1 MSDTFTDTTQLSNLV
16 QTAYDRAIEFAL
28 RAVPQ
33 FRAFVTKRPVQQ
45 AMPGSSVV
53 FELYNDLTA
62 VAPGTT
68 LAEDTDVAA
77 VGVPQTS
84 TVSVTLNPYGN
95 AVITSENLRLEALSD
110 VEPAVAN
117 VVAWNMVDSVDGFVQ
132 NIIATNGTNIA
143 AIQGGALHSSV
154 IDGTAAAKNSVTQT
168 DLFSSTVARA
178 IPAVMRANKARP
190 SMGDYFRALV
200 HPKVSVDLR
209 SETGAAGWRDPHAY
223 SGDNA
228 GAIWRGEI
236 GAYEGA
242 TYIETPRTTLAANS
256 GSVNV
261 YNSYFLGQQALAEA
275 VAEEP
280 HIVFGLRTDKLMRFQ
295 PVGWKSLIGWNVYR
309 QAALFQVYTASS
321 LH

>member
-1 MSDTFTDTTQLSNLV
+1 MADVFTDTTQLSNLV
-16 QTAYDRAIEFAL
+16 QAAYDRAIEFAL
-28 RAVPQ
+28 RSVPQ
-33 FRAFVTKRPVQQ
+33 FRGFVTKRPVQQ

-62 VAPGTT
+62 ATST
-68 LAEDTDVAA
+68 LSEDVDVAA
-77 VGVPQTS
+77 VGVPQTT
-84 TVSVTLNPYGN
+84 TVSVTLSPYGN

-117 VVAWNMVDSVDGFVQ
+117 IVAWNMVDSIDAVIQ
-132 NIIATNGTNIA
+132 NIIAANGTNIA
-143 AIQGGALHSSV
+143 AAQAGGFHSTQ

-168 DLFSSTVARA
+168 DVFTSTAARA
-178 IPAVMRANKARP
+178 IPAVMRTNKALP
-190 SMGDYFRALV
+190 AVGDYYRALV

-228 GAIWRGEI
+228 GAIWKGEL

-242 TYIETPRTTLAANS
+242 AYVETPRNTVVANGTS
-256 GSVNV
+256 INV

-295 PVGWKSLIGWNVYR
+295 PVGWKSLIGWNVFR
-309 QAALFQVYTASS
+309 QAALFQVYSASS

>member
-1 MSDTFTDTTQLSNLV
+1 MADVFTDTTQLSNV
-16 QTAYDRAIEFAL
+16 IQTAYDRAIEFAL
-28 RAVPQ
+28 RSVPQ

-62 VAPGTT
+62 VTPGTT
-68 LAEDTDVAA
+68 LAEDVDVAA
-77 VGVPQTS
+77 VGVPNTT
-84 TVSVTLNPYGN
+84 TVSVTLSPYGN

-117 VVAWNMVDSVDGFVQ
+117 MVAWNMVDSIDGFVQ
-132 NIIATNGTNIA
+132 DKIASNGTNIA
-143 AIQGGALHSSV
+143 AVQGGALHSAQ

-168 DLFSSTVARA
+168 DTFSSTVARA
-178 IPAVMRANKARP
+178 IPAVMRTNKALP
-190 SMGDYFRALV
+190 VVGDYYRVLV

-228 GAIWRGEI
+228 GAIWKGEI
-236 GAYEGA
+236 GAYEGGA
-242 TYIETPRTTLAANS
+242 YVETPRCTFVANT

-261 YNSYFLGQQALAEA
+261 YNAYYLGQQALAEA

-280 HIVFGLRTDKLMRFQ
+280 RIVFGLRTDKLMRFQ

>member
-1 MSDTFTDTTQLSNLV
+1 MADTFTDTSQLSNLV
-16 QTAYDRAIEFAL
+16 QTAYDRAVEFAL

-53 FELYNDLTA
+53 FELYNDLTTA
-62 VAPGTT
+62 TSS

-95 AVITSENLRLEALSD
+95 AVISSETLRLEALSD
-110 VEPAVAN
+110 VEPAIAN
-117 VVAWNMVDSVDGFVQ
+117 IVGWNMVDSIDAIVQ
-132 NIIATNGTNIA
+132 SIIASNGTNIA
-143 AIQGGALHSSV
+143 NVASGTLHSSV
-154 IDGTAAAKNSVTQT
+154 IDGTAATKNAVTQT
-168 DLFSSTVARA
+168 DTFSSTVARA
-178 IPAVMRANKARP
+178 IPAVMRANKALP

-242 TYIETPRTTLAANS
+242 AYVETPRTTVTANGS
-256 GSVNV
+256 SVNV

-280 HIVFGLRTDKLMRFQ
+280 HVVFGLRTDKLMRFQ

-309 QAALFQVYTASS
+309 QAALFQTYTASS